1 MYPWKGTCNFLMY
14 MVCACFFNRACIFH
28 QILKEGLQ
36 NLIKV
41 KSSDTQLW
49 IYVRT
54 PPSLG
59 SSIQLLCEFVNK
71 LNLSVTQFLHL

>member
-1 MYPWKGTCNFLMY
+1 MYPWKGICNFLMY
-14 MVCACFFNRACIFH
+14 MVCACFFNRACILH

-49 IYVRT
+49 IYIRT
-54 PPSLG
+54 RQSPG
-59 SSIQLLCEFVNK
+59 SAIQLLCDFVNK
-71 LNLSVTQFLHL
+71 LNLSVPQFLHL